1 MAEFFDFF
9 AEGVFQR
16 IYAFAGDGG
25 DGKQLQSFLTAEG
38 GQAIEFVLRLGDFFC
53 RSGAAT
59 EPWLELGEETYEDV
73 G

>member
-25 DGKQLQSFLTAEG
+25 DGKQLQPFFAAEG
-38 GQAIEFVLRLGDFFC
+38 SQVIEFVLRLGDFFC
-53 RSGAAT
+53 RGGAAKSAGAAAAGGGR
-59 EPWLELGEETYEDV
+59 L
-73 G
+73 